1 MKSFKDANP
10 HAVKWSSVF
19 LIAIALLIAAILF
32 FGCNTE
38 KKIIKEDN
46 AAIERSTSKLSN
58 LKRVAEIVRERFPCI
73 TDTVT
78 NIVHDTTTNTLVKT
92 VSHIDTILKAG
103 EKYIVFRDTTYYEK
117 GTTIFRD
124 RIVTDKELTNRQ
136 KDTINSLRLQLAA
149 QNGLI
154 QEVRTNLSQARKTA
168 NKWEWF
174 FYGSLLLLV
183 LSHVIR
189 SYVGGWFGSITKIF
203 KKS

>member
-19 LIAIALLIAAILF
+19 LIAIALIIVAIIV
-32 FGCNTE
+32 FGCNPS
-38 KKIIKEDN
+38 KKIERQDN

-73 TDTVT
+73 NDTVT

-92 VSHIDTILKAG
+92 VSHVDTILKAG

-117 GTTIFRD
+117 GKTIFRD
-124 RIVTDKELTNRQ
+124 RIVTDKELTTRQ

-154 QEVRTNLSQARKTA
+154 QEVRTNLSDARKLA
-168 NKWEWF
+168 NKRNWYIWIIV
-174 FYGSLLLLV
+174 GLAI
-183 LSHVIR
+183 LSHVVR
-189 SYVGGWFGSITKIF
+189 TYFPSLVSSIFSIF
-203 KKS
+203 KKK